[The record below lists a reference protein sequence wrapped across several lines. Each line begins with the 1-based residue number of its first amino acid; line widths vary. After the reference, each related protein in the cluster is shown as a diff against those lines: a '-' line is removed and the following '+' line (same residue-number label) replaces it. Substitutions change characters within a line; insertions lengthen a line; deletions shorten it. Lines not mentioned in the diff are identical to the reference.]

1 MFYRKVKKFCFVVG
15 FFIWIV
21 IKNCWCDVKSVKKLK
36 CFLFDFFGMSEM
48 GIGNFKMGYQT
59 VLILIDRV
67 GDSWNTMSKKNR
79 YQLIFNILN

>member
-1 MFYRKVKKFCFVVG
+1 
-15 FFIWIV
+15 
-21 IKNCWCDVKSVKKLK
+21 
-36 CFLFDFFGMSEM
+36 MSEM

-67 GDSWNTMSKKNR
+67 GYSWNTMSKKNR